1 MFRNNTN
8 IIGFLQKKAFFN
20 RSPSPS
26 PSHNSRFNNNQ
37 NATHS
42 PNSRFATSPNPNLT
56 PPKAYN
62 EQRMSTN
69 TLPVNRNLFESN
81 KDYQKPEPAITTK
94 RVEAPP
100 VNKAPTPSNKPSAKE
115 APKSRNFESSRV
127 EVKMCL

>member
-26 PSHNSRFNNNQ
+26 LSHNSRFINSQ

-69 TLPVNRNLFESN
+69 TLPVNRHLFESN
-81 KDYQKPEPAITTK
+81 KEQNKPEPVSTPK
-94 RVEAPP
+94 RVEPPTSKPQAP
-100 VNKAPTPSNKPSAKE
+100 SSKPPAKE
-115 APKSRNFESSRV
+115 AAKHRNFESSRV
-127 EVKMCL
+127 